1 MKAPGLFFYKKIVTY
16 LSLSYVNVWV
26 LVRLSVPMGMKNP
39 VEEKWLSELE
49 GQPMGSFHVDA
60 AN

>member
-1 MKAPGLFFYKKIVTY
+1 MKAPGLFFYKKKIVTY

-26 LVRLSVPMGMKNP
+26 LVRLSVPRGMKNP
-39 VEEKWLSELE
+39 VSELE